1 MKDEM
6 ILKEIV
12 KSLSR
17 IYSMSG
23 DLPLSSHLHLALNEY
38 APWDGLAN
46 DLFLEALKNYES
58 ILDLDRI
65 IREEEYE

>member
-1 MKDEM
+1 
-6 ILKEIV
+6 
-12 KSLSR
+12 
-17 IYSMSG
+17 MSG